1 MIQVYI
7 ISLKESQRRLDTEKL
22 VLESNEKFKGR
33 CVFQIFDA
41 ISPKHEDFEKFVQE
55 LYDAQSMLKSD
66 WFHSDY
72 CYQELLPQEFGCYLS
87 HYLLWKECVKTNQ
100 PVVILE
106 DDVTL
111 ESNFMQ
117 ALEDCLKSPF
127 DFVRL
132 YGHYW
137 GGHKT
142 NLCALPIYTEA
153 EEADYTEAEETDYY
167 IKAEA
172 PIENH
177 EVTPPNSTQDTQQDF
192 INETQQNPK
201 EPFEPCKI
209 APQKISFNQVVFK
222 KIKRKLNHFIGNI
235 LARTEVYKKLVA
247 KYDELTGKYDELT
260 GKYDELT
267 GKYDELTGKYDELTG
282 KYDELTGK
290 YDELTGKYDELTG
303 KYDELTG
310 KYDELTGK
318 YDELTGKY
326 DELTGKYES
335 LLAKE
340 ANIKET
346 FWERRADN
354 EKEAF
359 FLEHFY
365 LTSVYVST
373 TAGYYIT
380 PKGTK
385 TFIEA
390 TERFKIIEPVDMF
403 INNPTYHDIA
413 NFTYMPCPVSLNK
426 HAFNST
432 IQNAKKPDISLKPP
446 KKSYFDNL
454 FYHQLN
460 TRKCLR
466 AFHKYSKQ
474 YDHLKTPKE
483 V

>member
-87 HYLLWKECVKTNQ
+87 HYLLWKECVKTDQ

-106 DDVTL
+106 DDVAL

-153 EEADYTEAEETDYY
+153 EETDYTEIEE
-167 IKAEA
+167 AEA

-177 EVTPPNSTQDTQQDF
+177 EVTPPPPNPTQDTQQDF
-192 INETQQNPK
+192 VNETQQK
-201 EPFEPCKI
+201 EPSDPCKI

-267 GKYDELTGKYDELTG
+267 GKYDELTGKY
-282 KYDELTGK
+282 
-290 YDELTGKYDELTG
+290 
-303 KYDELTG
+303 
-310 KYDELTGK
+310 
-318 YDELTGKY
+318 
-326 DELTGKYES
+326 ES

-346 FWERRADN
+346 FWERRADS

-373 TAGYYIT
+373 TAGYYLT
-380 PKGTK
+380 PKGAK
-385 TFIEA
+385 TFIKA

-413 NFTYMPCPVSLNK
+413 NFTYVPCPVSLNK

-454 FYHQLN
+454 FYSQLN

-474 YDHLKTPKE
+474 YAPLKTPKE

>member
-1 MIQVYI
+1 M
-7 ISLKESQRRLDTEKL
+7 
-22 VLESNEKFKGR
+22 
-33 CVFQIFDA
+33 
-41 ISPKHEDFEKFVQE
+41 
-55 LYDAQSMLKSD
+55 
-66 WFHSDY
+66 
-72 CYQELLPQEFGCYLS
+72 
-87 HYLLWKECVKTNQ
+87 
-100 PVVILE
+100 
-106 DDVTL
+106 
-111 ESNFMQ
+111 
-117 ALEDCLKSPF
+117 
-127 DFVRL
+127 
-132 YGHYW
+132 
-137 GGHKT
+137 
-142 NLCALPIYTEA
+142 
-153 EEADYTEAEETDYY
+153 
-167 IKAEA
+167 
-172 PIENH
+172 
-177 EVTPPNSTQDTQQDF
+177 

-201 EPFEPCKI
+201 EPSDPCKI

-282 KYDELTGK
+282 KY
-290 YDELTGKYDELTG
+290 
-303 KYDELTG
+303 
-310 KYDELTGK
+310 
-318 YDELTGKY
+318 
-326 DELTGKYES
+326 ES

-346 FWERRADN
+346 FWERRADS

-380 PKGTK
+380 PKGAEI
-385 TFIEA
+385 FIEA

-413 NFTYMPCPVSLNK
+413 NFTYVPCPVSLNK

-454 FYHQLN
+454 FYHKFN
-460 TRKCLR
+460 AKKCLR

-474 YDHLKTPKE
+474 YAPLKTPKE

>member
-1 MIQVYI
+1 MTQVYI

-22 VLESNEKFKGR
+22 VSESNEKFKGR

-41 ISPKHEDFEKFVQE
+41 ISPKHEDFEKFIQE
-55 LYDAQSMLKSD
+55 LYDSSSLLKSD

-106 DDVTL
+106 DDVAL

-153 EEADYTEAEETDYY
+153 EV
-167 IKAEA
+167 
-172 PIENH
+172 PIENY
-177 EVTPPNSTQDTQQDF
+177 EVTPPPNPAQDVQQDSIIETQQD
-192 INETQQNPK
+192 PK
-201 EPFEPCKI
+201 GLSESCKI

-222 KIKRKLNHFIGNI
+222 KIKRKLNRFIGNI
-235 LARTEVYKKLVA
+235 LARTEVYKNLVS
-247 KYDELTGKYDELT
+247 KYDDLTGKYDELT

-282 KYDELTGK
+282 KYDELTK
-290 YDELTGKYDELTG
+290 
-303 KYDELTG
+303 
-310 KYDELTGK
+310 
-318 YDELTGKY
+318 
-326 DELTGKYES
+326 KYES

-340 ANIKET
+340 TNIKET
-346 FWERRADN
+346 FWERRADS

-365 LTSVYVST
+365 LTSVYVAS
-373 TAGYYIT
+373 TAGYYLT
-380 PKGTK
+380 PKGAK

-403 INNPTYHDIA
+403 MNNPTYHDVA
-413 NFTYMPCPVSLNK
+413 NFTYLPCPISLNK

-454 FYHQLN
+454 FYHKFNAQ
-460 TRKCLR
+460 KCLK

-474 YDHLKTPKE
+474 YAPLKTPKE

>member
-41 ISPKHEDFEKFVQE
+41 ISPKHEDFERFVQE
-55 LYDAQSMLKSD
+55 LYNAQSMLKSD

-72 CYQELLPQEFGCYLS
+72 CYQELLPREFGCYLS

-106 DDVTL
+106 DDVSL

-142 NLCALPIYTEA
+142 NLCALPIYTEV
-153 EEADYTEAEETDYY
+153 EETDY
-167 IKAEA
+167 IEAEA
-172 PIENH
+172 PVENH
-177 EVTPPNSTQDTQQDF
+177 EVTPPNSTQDTQQDL

-201 EPFEPCKI
+201 EPSDPCKI

-247 KYDELTGKYDELT
+247 KYDDLTGKYDDLT
-260 GKYDELT
+260 GKYD
-267 GKYDELTGKYDELTG
+267 D
-282 KYDELTGK
+282 
-290 YDELTGKYDELTG
+290 
-303 KYDELTG
+303 
-310 KYDELTGK
+310 
-318 YDELTGKY
+318 
-326 DELTGKYES
+326 LTGKYES

-346 FWERRADN
+346 FWERRADS
-354 EKEAF
+354 EKEVL

-373 TAGYYIT
+373 TAGYYLT
-380 PKGTK
+380 PKGAK

-413 NFTYMPCPVSLNK
+413 NFTYVPCPVSLNK
-426 HAFNST
+426 HALNST

-454 FYHQLN
+454 FYHKFN
-460 TRKCLR
+460 TKKCLR

>member
-1 MIQVYI
+1 MIGVYI

-41 ISPKHEDFEKFVQE
+41 ISPKHEDFEKFIQE

-66 WFHSDY
+66 WYHSDW
-72 CYQELLPQEFGCYLS
+72 CCGELLPQEFGCYLS
-87 HYLLWKECVKTNQ
+87 HYLLWKECVKLNQ

-106 DDVTL
+106 DDVAL

-117 ALEDCLKSPF
+117 ALEDCMKSPF
-127 DFVRL
+127 DFVKL
-132 YGHYW
+132 FGWYW
-137 GGHKT
+137 NFHKT
-142 NLCALPIYTEA
+142 NLCTLPLERDAVESMGETPIEDHVKTEA
-153 EEADYTEAEETDYY
+153 PET
-167 IKAEA
+167 
-172 PIENH
+172 PIENY
-177 EVTPPNSTQDTQQDF
+177 EVTPPNPTQDAQQDCIIETQQD
-192 INETQQNPK
+192 PK
-201 EPFEPCKI
+201 GLSEPCKI
-209 APQKISFNQVVFK
+209 APQKTSFNLVVFR
-222 KIKRKLNHFIGNI
+222 KIKRKLNRFIGSI

-282 KYDELTGK
+282 KYDDLTTK
-290 YDELTGKYDELTG
+290 YDDLNKNIAEKYD
-303 KYDELTG
+303 D
-310 KYDELTGK
+310 
-318 YDELTGKY
+318 
-326 DELTGKYES
+326 LTGKYES

-346 FWERRADN
+346 FWERRADS
-354 EKEAF
+354 EKEAL

-365 LTSVYVST
+365 LTSVYVAS

-380 PKGTK
+380 PKGAK

-403 INNPTYHDIA
+403 INNPTYHDVA
-413 NFTYMPCPVSLNK
+413 TLTYLPLPVSLNK
-426 HAFNST
+426 HCKIST
-432 IQNAKKPDISLKPP
+432 IQNLKKSDISLSGP
-446 KKSYFDNL
+446 KKSYLDNL
-454 FYHQLN
+454 LYDQLN
-460 TRKCLR
+460 TRKCLK
-466 AFHKYSKQ
+466 AFHKYSRR
-474 YDHLKTPKE
+474 YAPFKTPKE

>member
-72 CYQELLPQEFGCYLS
+72 CYQELLPREFGCYLS

-100 PVVILE
+100 SVVILE
-106 DDVTL
+106 DDVAL

-142 NLCALPIYTEA
+142 NLYALPIYTEA
-153 EEADYTEAEETDYY
+153 EETDHTEIEE
-167 IKAEA
+167 IEV

-177 EVTPPNSTQDTQQDF
+177 EVTPPPNSTQDTQQDV
-192 INETQQNPK
+192 IIETQQNPK
-201 EPFEPCKI
+201 EPSNPCKI

-247 KYDELTGKYDELT
+247 KYDDLTGKYDDLT
-260 GKYDELT
+260 GKYDDLT
-267 GKYDELTGKYDELTG
+267 GKYDDLTGKYDDLTG
-282 KYDELTGK
+282 KYD
-290 YDELTGKYDELTG
+290 D
-303 KYDELTG
+303 
-310 KYDELTGK
+310 
-318 YDELTGKY
+318 
-326 DELTGKYES
+326 LTGKYES

-346 FWERRADN
+346 FWERRADS

-373 TAGYYIT
+373 TAGYYLT
-380 PKGTK
+380 PKGAK

-403 INNPTYHDIA
+403 MDNSAYHDIA
-413 NFTYMPCPVSLNK
+413 NFTYVPCPVSLNK

-446 KKSYFDNL
+446 KKSYWDNL

-474 YDHLKTPKE
+474 YAPLKTPKE

>member
-1 MIQVYI
+1 MISVYI

-22 VLESNEKFKGR
+22 VLKSNEKFKGR

-66 WFHSDY
+66 WFHSDW
-72 CYQELLPQEFGCYLS
+72 CRGELLPQEFGCYLS
-87 HYLLWKECVKTNQ
+87 HYFLWKECVKTNQ

-106 DDVTL
+106 DDVVL

-127 DFVRL
+127 DFVKL
-132 YGHYW
+132 FGWYW
-137 GGHKT
+137 NFHKT
-142 NLCALPIYTEA
+142 NLHTLPLERDAVESMGETPIEDHAKTEA
-153 EEADYTEAEETDYY
+153 PET
-167 IKAEA
+167 

-177 EVTPPNSTQDTQQDF
+177 EVTPPPHNPTQDTQQDF
-192 INETQQNPK
+192 IIETQQEELSN
-201 EPFEPCKI
+201 PCKI
-209 APQKISFNQVVFK
+209 APQKISFNPVIFR
-222 KIKRKLNHFIGNI
+222 KIKRKLNRFIGSI
-235 LARTEVYKKLVA
+235 LARTEVYKKLV
-247 KYDELTGKYDELT
+247 E
-260 GKYDELT
+260 
-267 GKYDELTGKYDELTG
+267 
-282 KYDELTGK
+282 
-290 YDELTGKYDELTG
+290 

-340 ANIKET
+340 TNIKET
-346 FWERRADN
+346 FWERRADS
-354 EKEAF
+354 EKEAL

-365 LTSVYVST
+365 LTSVYVAS

-380 PKGTK
+380 PKGAK

-403 INNPTYHDIA
+403 INNPTYHDVA
-413 NFTYMPCPVSLNK
+413 TLTYLPLPVSLNK
-426 HAFNST
+426 HCKIST
-432 IQNAKKPDISLKPP
+432 IQNLKKSDISLSGP
-446 KKSYFDNL
+446 KKSYLDNL
-454 FYHQLN
+454 LYDQLN

-466 AFHKYSKQ
+466 AFHKYSRR
-474 YDHLKTPKE
+474 YAPLKTPKE

>member
-41 ISPKHEDFEKFVQE
+41 ISPKHQDFEKFVQE

-106 DDVTL
+106 DDAML
-111 ESNFMQ
+111 ESNFTQ

-153 EEADYTEAEETDYY
+153 EETDYTEV
-167 IKAEA
+167 EA

-177 EVTPPNSTQDTQQDF
+177 EVTPPPPNSTQDTQQDL
-192 INETQQNPK
+192 IIETQQDLIIETQQNPK
-201 EPFEPCKI
+201 EPSDPCKI

-247 KYDELTGKYDELT
+247 KYDDLTGKYDDLT
-260 GKYDELT
+260 GKYDDLT
-267 GKYDELTGKYDELTG
+267 GKYDDLTGKYD
-282 KYDELTGK
+282 D
-290 YDELTGKYDELTG
+290 
-303 KYDELTG
+303 
-310 KYDELTGK
+310 
-318 YDELTGKY
+318 
-326 DELTGKYES
+326 LTGKYES

-346 FWERRADN
+346 FWERRADS

-373 TAGYYIT
+373 TAGYYLT
-380 PKGTK
+380 PKGAK

-413 NFTYMPCPVSLNK
+413 NFTYVPCPVSLNK

-460 TRKCLR
+460 TKKCLR

-474 YDHLKTPKE
+474 YAPLKTPKE

>member
-41 ISPKHEDFEKFVQE
+41 ISPKHEDFERFVQE

-106 DDVTL
+106 DDVSL

-142 NLCALPIYTEA
+142 NLCALPIYTEV
-153 EEADYTEAEETDYY
+153 EETDY
-167 IKAEA
+167 IEAEA
-172 PIENH
+172 PVENH
-177 EVTPPNSTQDTQQDF
+177 EVTPPNSTQDTQQDL

-201 EPFEPCKI
+201 EPSDPCKI
-209 APQKISFNQVVFK
+209 VPQKISFNQVVFK

-247 KYDELTGKYDELT
+247 KYDDLTGKYDDLT
-260 GKYDELT
+260 GKYDDLT
-267 GKYDELTGKYDELTG
+267 GKYDDLTGKYDDLTG
-282 KYDELTGK
+282 KYD
-290 YDELTGKYDELTG
+290 D
-303 KYDELTG
+303 
-310 KYDELTGK
+310 
-318 YDELTGKY
+318 
-326 DELTGKYES
+326 LTGKYES

-346 FWERRADN
+346 FWERRADS
-354 EKEAF
+354 EKEVL

-373 TAGYYIT
+373 TAGYYLT
-380 PKGTK
+380 PKGAK

-413 NFTYMPCPVSLNK
+413 NFTYVPCPVSLNK
-426 HAFNST
+426 HALNST

-454 FYHQLN
+454 FYHKFN
-460 TRKCLR
+460 TKKCLR

>member
-41 ISPKHEDFEKFVQE
+41 ISPKHEDFKKFVQE
-55 LYDAQSMLKSD
+55 LYDVQSMLKSD

-72 CYQELLPQEFGCYLS
+72 CYQELLPREFGCYLS

-106 DDVTL
+106 DDVAL

-142 NLCALPIYTEA
+142 NLCILPIYTEV
-153 EEADYTEAEETDYY
+153 EETDYTE
-167 IKAEA
+167 IEETEA

-177 EVTPPNSTQDTQQDF
+177 EVTPPPPNSTQDVQQDF
-192 INETQQNPK
+192 INETQQK
-201 EPFEPCKI
+201 EPSNPCKI

-235 LARTEVYKKLVA
+235 LARTEVYKKLLA
-247 KYDELTGKYDELT
+247 KYDDLTGKYDDLT
-260 GKYDELT
+260 GKYDDLT
-267 GKYDELTGKYDELTG
+267 GKYDDLTGKYDDLTG
-282 KYDELTGK
+282 KYDDLTGK
-290 YDELTGKYDELTG
+290 YDDLTGKYDDLTG
-303 KYDELTG
+303 KYD
-310 KYDELTGK
+310 D
-318 YDELTGKY
+318 
-326 DELTGKYES
+326 LTGKYES

-340 ANIKET
+340 ANIKEI
-346 FWERRADN
+346 FWERRADS

-373 TAGYYIT
+373 TAGYYLT
-380 PKGTK
+380 PKGAK

-413 NFTYMPCPVSLNK
+413 NFTYVPCPVSLNK

-432 IQNAKKPDISLKPP
+432 IQNAKKPDISLKPRYYKP
-446 KKSYFDNL
+446 IKSY
-454 FYHQLN
+454 
-460 TRKCLR
+460 
-466 AFHKYSKQ
+466 
-474 YDHLKTPKE
+474 KE
-483 V
+483 L

>member
-41 ISPKHEDFEKFVQE
+41 ISPKHQDFEKFVQE
-55 LYDAQSMLKSD
+55 LYDVQNMLKSD

-72 CYQELLPQEFGCYLS
+72 CYQELLPREFGCYLS

-106 DDVTL
+106 DDATL
-111 ESNFMQ
+111 EPNFMQ

-142 NLCALPIYTEA
+142 NLHALPIYTEI
-153 EEADYTEAEETDYY
+153 EETDYTE
-167 IKAEA
+167 IEEAEA

-177 EVTPPNSTQDTQQDF
+177 EVTPPPNSIQDTQQDF
-192 INETQQNPK
+192 INDTQQNPK
-201 EPFEPCKI
+201 EPSEPCKI
-209 APQKISFNQVVFK
+209 APQKVSFNQVVFK

-247 KYDELTGKYDELT
+247 KYDDLTGKYDDLT
-260 GKYDELT
+260 GKYDDLT
-267 GKYDELTGKYDELTG
+267 GKYDDLTGKYD
-282 KYDELTGK
+282 D
-290 YDELTGKYDELTG
+290 
-303 KYDELTG
+303 
-310 KYDELTGK
+310 
-318 YDELTGKY
+318 
-326 DELTGKYES
+326 LTGKYES

-346 FWERRADN
+346 FWERRADS

-380 PKGTK
+380 PKGAK
-385 TFIEA
+385 AFIEA

-413 NFTYMPCPVSLNK
+413 NFTYVPCPVSLNK

-466 AFHKYSKQ
+466 AFRKYSKQ
-474 YDHLKTPKE
+474 YAPLKTPKE

>member
-72 CYQELLPQEFGCYLS
+72 CYQELLPREFGCYLS

-106 DDVTL
+106 DDAML

-142 NLCALPIYTEA
+142 NLRALPIYTET
-153 EEADYTEAEETDYY
+153 EEADYTEAEETDY
-167 IKAEA
+167 IEAEA

-177 EVTPPNSTQDTQQDF
+177 EVTPPPPNSIQDAQQDL
-192 INETQQNPK
+192 IIETQQK
-201 EPFEPCKI
+201 EPSDPCKI

-247 KYDELTGKYDELT
+247 KYDDLTGKYDDLT
-260 GKYDELT
+260 GKYDDLT
-267 GKYDELTGKYDELTG
+267 GKYDDLTGKYDDLTG
-282 KYDELTGK
+282 KYD
-290 YDELTGKYDELTG
+290 D
-303 KYDELTG
+303 
-310 KYDELTGK
+310 
-318 YDELTGKY
+318 
-326 DELTGKYES
+326 LTGKYES

-340 ANIKET
+340 TNIKET
-346 FWERRADN
+346 FWERRADS

-373 TAGYYIT
+373 TAGYYLT
-380 PKGTK
+380 PKGAK

-413 NFTYMPCPVSLNK
+413 NFTYVPCPVSLNK

-454 FYHQLN
+454 FYNQLN
-460 TRKCLR
+460 TKKCLR

-474 YDHLKTPKE
+474 YAPLKTPKE

>member
-1 MIQVYI
+1 MICVYI

-22 VLESNEKFKGR
+22 VSKSNEKFEGR

-66 WFHSDY
+66 WFHSDISDGLTLP
-72 CYQELLPQEFGCYLS
+72 ELGCYLS
-87 HYLLWKECVKTNQ
+87 HYLLWKECIKTNQ

-106 DDVTL
+106 DDAML

-132 YGHYW
+132 YGCYW
-137 GGHKT
+137 YYH
-142 NLCALPIYTEA
+142 
-153 EEADYTEAEETDYY
+153 ET
-167 IKAEA
+167 KF
-172 PIENH
+172 H
-177 EVTPPNSTQDTQQDF
+177 VL
-192 INETQQNPK
+192 PK
-201 EPFEPCKI
+201 EFTFPPFGYPSKNRS
-209 APQKISFNQVVFK
+209 ISEKYREMLNIFIGKLSNLSVYKCVHFVLGFLK
-222 KIKRKLNHFIGNI
+222 KIQRN
-235 LARTEVYKKLVA
+235 Y
-247 KYDELTGKYDELT
+247 YLTH
-260 GKYDELT
+260 
-267 GKYDELTGKYDELTG
+267 
-282 KYDELTGK
+282 
-290 YDELTGKYDELTG
+290 
-303 KYDELTG
+303 
-310 KYDELTGK
+310 
-318 YDELTGKY
+318 
-326 DELTGKYES
+326 
-335 LLAKE
+335 
-340 ANIKET
+340 
-346 FWERRADN
+346 

-365 LTSVYVST
+365 LTSVYVAS

-380 PKGTK
+380 PKGAK

-413 NFTYMPCPVSLNK
+413 NFTYVPCPVSLNK

-454 FYHQLN
+454 FYDQFN
-460 TRKCLR
+460 TKKCLK

-474 YDHLKTPKE
+474 YAPLKTPKE
-483 V
+483 S

>member
-1 MIQVYI
+1 MVECQRIPYLGVHLTQVYI

-22 VLESNEKFKGR
+22 ILESNEKFKGR

-41 ISPKHEDFEKFVQE
+41 ISPKHQDFEKFIQE
-55 LYDAQSMLKSD
+55 LYDSSSLLKSD

-87 HYLLWKECVKTNQ
+87 HYLLWKECVKLNQ

-106 DDVTL
+106 DDVVL

-142 NLCALPIYTEA
+142 NLRALPIYTEA
-153 EEADYTEAEETDYY
+153 EEAEAS
-167 IKAEA
+167 
-172 PIENH
+172 IENY
-177 EVTPPNSTQDTQQDF
+177 EVTPPPPNPTQDTQQDF
-192 INETQQNPK
+192 IIETQQEELSN
-201 EPFEPCKI
+201 PCKI
-209 APQKISFNQVVFK
+209 APQKISFNQVVFR
-222 KIKRKLNHFIGNI
+222 KIKRKLNRFIGSV
-235 LARTEVYKKLVA
+235 LARTEVYKK
-247 KYDELTGKYDELT
+247 LTGKYDELT
-260 GKYDELT
+260 GKYDELNKNIAEKYDDLT
-267 GKYDELTGKYDELTG
+267 TKYDELTTKYDDLM
-282 KYDELTGK
+282 
-290 YDELTGKYDELTG
+290 
-303 KYDELTG
+303 
-310 KYDELTGK
+310 
-318 YDELTGKY
+318 
-326 DELTGKYES
+326 GKYEA

-340 ANIKET
+340 TNIKET
-346 FWERRADN
+346 FWESRADN
-354 EKEAF
+354 EKEAL

-365 LTSVYVST
+365 LTSVYVAT
-373 TAGYYIT
+373 TAGYYLT
-380 PKGTK
+380 PKGAK

-403 INNPTYHDIA
+403 MNNPTYHDVA
-413 NFTYMPCPVSLNK
+413 NLTYLPCPVSLNK

-446 KKSYFDNL
+446 RKSYFDNL
-454 FYHQLN
+454 FYHKFN
-460 TRKCLR
+460 AKKCLK
-466 AFHKYSKQ
+466 AFNKYSKQ
-474 YDHLKTPKE
+474 YAHLKTPKE

>member
-41 ISPKHEDFEKFVQE
+41 ISPKHQDFEKFVQE

-100 PVVILE
+100 PVIILE
-106 DDVTL
+106 DDVVL

-142 NLCALPIYTEA
+142 NLRALPIYTE
-153 EEADYTEAEETDYY
+153 TEETDY
-167 IKAEA
+167 IEAEA

-177 EVTPPNSTQDTQQDF
+177 EVTPPPNSTQDTQQDL
-192 INETQQNPK
+192 IIETQQNPK
-201 EPFEPCKI
+201 EPSEPCKI
-209 APQKISFNQVVFK
+209 TPQKISFNQVVFK

-247 KYDELTGKYDELT
+247 KYNDLTGKYDDLT
-260 GKYDELT
+260 GKYDDLT
-267 GKYDELTGKYDELTG
+267 GKYDDLTGKYDDLTG
-282 KYDELTGK
+282 KYD
-290 YDELTGKYDELTG
+290 D
-303 KYDELTG
+303 
-310 KYDELTGK
+310 
-318 YDELTGKY
+318 
-326 DELTGKYES
+326 LTGKYES

-346 FWERRADN
+346 FWERRADS

-373 TAGYYIT
+373 TAGYYLT
-380 PKGTK
+380 PKGAK

-413 NFTYMPCPVSLNK
+413 NFTYMPCPISLNK

-446 KKSYFDNL
+446 RKSYFDNL
-454 FYHQLN
+454 FYHKFNAQ
-460 TRKCLR
+460 KCLK

-474 YDHLKTPKE
+474 YAPLKTPKE

>member
-22 VLESNEKFKGR
+22 VSESNEKFKGR

-87 HYLLWKECVKTNQ
+87 HYFLWKECVKTNQ

-106 DDVTL
+106 DDTAL

-127 DFVRL
+127 DFVKL

-153 EEADYTEAEETDYY
+153 EEVDYIE
-167 IKAEA
+167 AEA

-177 EVTPPNSTQDTQQDF
+177 EVTPPPPNPARDTQQDL
-192 INETQQNPK
+192 INETQQK
-201 EPFEPCKI
+201 EPSEPCKI
-209 APQKISFNQVVFK
+209 VSQKISFNQVVFK

-235 LARTEVYKKLVA
+235 LARTEVHKKLVA
-247 KYDELTGKYDELT
+247 KYDDLTGKYDDLT
-260 GKYDELT
+260 GKYDDLT
-267 GKYDELTGKYDELTG
+267 GKYDDLTGKYDDLTG
-282 KYDELTGK
+282 KYD
-290 YDELTGKYDELTG
+290 D
-303 KYDELTG
+303 
-310 KYDELTGK
+310 
-318 YDELTGKY
+318 
-326 DELTGKYES
+326 LTGKYES

-340 ANIKET
+340 TNIKET
-346 FWERRADN
+346 FWERRADS

-373 TAGYYIT
+373 TAGYYLT
-380 PKGTK
+380 PKGAK

-413 NFTYMPCPVSLNK
+413 NFTYVPCPVSLNK

-460 TRKCLR
+460 TKKCLR

-474 YDHLKTPKE
+474 YAPLKTPKE

>member
-1 MIQVYI
+1 MTQVYI

-22 VLESNEKFKGR
+22 ILESNEKFKDR

-41 ISPKHEDFEKFVQE
+41 ISPKHEDFEKFIQE
-55 LYDAQSMLKSD
+55 LYDSSSLLKSD

-87 HYLLWKECVKTNQ
+87 HYLLWKECVKLNQ

-142 NLCALPIYTEA
+142 NLHSLPIYTET
-153 EEADYTEAEETDYY
+153 EEAEAS
-167 IKAEA
+167 
-172 PIENH
+172 IENH
-177 EVTPPNSTQDTQQDF
+177 EVTPPPPNPARDTQQDC
-192 INETQQNPK
+192 IIETQQDPK
-201 EPFEPCKI
+201 ELSEPCKI
-209 APQKISFNQVVFK
+209 APQKISFNQVVFR
-222 KIKRKLNHFIGNI
+222 KIKRKLNRFIGSI
-235 LARTEVYKKLVA
+235 LARTEVYKK
-247 KYDELTGKYDELT
+247 
-260 GKYDELT
+260 
-267 GKYDELTGKYDELTG
+267 
-282 KYDELTGK
+282 
-290 YDELTGKYDELTG
+290 LTG

-340 ANIKET
+340 TNIKET
-346 FWERRADN
+346 FWESRADS
-354 EKEAF
+354 EKEAL

-365 LTSVYVST
+365 LTSVYVAS

-380 PKGTK
+380 PKGAK

-403 INNPTYHDIA
+403 MNNPTYHDVA
-413 NFTYMPCPVSLNK
+413 NFTYLPCPISLNK

-446 KKSYFDNL
+446 RKSYFDNL
-454 FYHQLN
+454 FYHKFNAQ
-460 TRKCLR
+460 KCLK

-474 YDHLKTPKE
+474 YAPLKTPKE

>member
-1 MIQVYI
+1 MPYLGVHLTQVYI
-7 ISLKESQRRLDTEKL
+7 ISLKESQRRLDIEKL
-22 VLESNEKFKGR
+22 VLKSNEKFKGR

-55 LYDAQSMLKSD
+55 LYDAQGMLKSD

-72 CYQELLPQEFGCYLS
+72 CYQELLPREFGCYLS
-87 HYLLWKECVKTNQ
+87 HYLLWKECTKTNQ

-106 DDVTL
+106 DDVAL

-153 EEADYTEAEETDYY
+153 EETEV
-167 IKAEA
+167 
-172 PIENH
+172 PIEKIPTENH
-177 EVTPPNSTQDTQQDF
+177 EVTPPPPNPTQDVQQDS
-192 INETQQNPK
+192 IIETQQEELSN
-201 EPFEPCKI
+201 PCKI

-222 KIKRKLNHFIGNI
+222 KIKRKLNRFIGSI
-235 LARTEVYKKLVA
+235 LARTEAYKKLVA
-247 KYDELTGKYDELT
+247 KYDDLNKNIAE
-260 GKYDELT
+260 
-267 GKYDELTGKYDELTG
+267 
-282 KYDELTGK
+282 
-290 YDELTGKYDELTG
+290 
-303 KYDELTG
+303 
-310 KYDELTGK
+310 
-318 YDELTGKY
+318 KY

-346 FWERRADN
+346 FWESRTDN
-354 EKEAF
+354 EKEAL

-365 LTSVYVST
+365 LTSVYVAT

-380 PKGTK
+380 PKGAK

-413 NFTYMPCPVSLNK
+413 NFTYVPCPVSLNK

-432 IQNAKKPDISLKPP
+432 IQNAKKPNISLKPP

-454 FYHQLN
+454 FYDQLN

-466 AFHKYSKQ
+466 AFHKYSRR
-474 YDHLKTPKE
+474 YAPLKTPKE

>member
-1 MIQVYI
+1 M
-7 ISLKESQRRLDTEKL
+7 KL
-22 VLESNEKFKGR
+22 
-33 CVFQIFDA
+33 
-41 ISPKHEDFEKFVQE
+41 P
-55 LYDAQSMLKSD
+55 
-66 WFHSDY
+66 
-72 CYQELLPQEFGCYLS
+72 P
-87 HYLLWKECVKTNQ
+87 
-100 PVVILE
+100 P
-106 DDVTL
+106 
-111 ESNFMQ
+111 
-117 ALEDCLKSPF
+117 
-127 DFVRL
+127 
-132 YGHYW
+132 
-137 GGHKT
+137 
-142 NLCALPIYTEA
+142 
-153 EEADYTEAEETDYY
+153 
-167 IKAEA
+167 
-172 PIENH
+172 
-177 EVTPPNSTQDTQQDF
+177 PPNSTQDTQQDF
-192 INETQQNPK
+192 INETQQNHK
-201 EPFEPCKI
+201 EPSNPCKI

-247 KYDELTGKYDELT
+247 KYDDLTGKYDDLT
-260 GKYDELT
+260 GKYDDLT
-267 GKYDELTGKYDELTG
+267 GKYDD
-282 KYDELTGK
+282 
-290 YDELTGKYDELTG
+290 
-303 KYDELTG
+303 
-310 KYDELTGK
+310 
-318 YDELTGKY
+318 
-326 DELTGKYES
+326 LTGKYES

-346 FWERRADN
+346 FWERRADS

-380 PKGTK
+380 PKGAK

-413 NFTYMPCPVSLNK
+413 NFTYVPCPVSLNK

-460 TRKCLR
+460 TKKCLK

>member
-1 MIQVYI
+1 MTQVYI

-55 LYDAQSMLKSD
+55 LYDSSSLLKSD

-106 DDVTL
+106 DDVAL

-142 NLCALPIYTEA
+142 NLHSLPIYTET
-153 EEADYTEAEETDYY
+153 EEAKASIEET
-167 IKAEA
+167 

-177 EVTPPNSTQDTQQDF
+177 EVTPPPPHNPTQDTQQDF
-192 INETQQNPK
+192 IIETQQEELSN
-201 EPFEPCKI
+201 PCKI
-209 APQKISFNQVVFK
+209 APQKISFNPVIFR

-235 LARTEVYKKLVA
+235 LARTEVYKNVVA
-247 KYDELTGKYDELT
+247 KYDDLTTKYDDLTKKYDDLTKKYDDLTKKYDDLTKKYDDLNKNIAEKYDELM
-260 GKYDELT
+260 
-267 GKYDELTGKYDELTG
+267 
-282 KYDELTGK
+282 
-290 YDELTGKYDELTG
+290 
-303 KYDELTG
+303 
-310 KYDELTGK
+310 
-318 YDELTGKY
+318 
-326 DELTGKYES
+326 GKYES

-346 FWERRADN
+346 FWERRADS

-365 LTSVYVST
+365 LTSVYVAT
-373 TAGYYIT
+373 TAGYYLT
-380 PKGTK
+380 PKGAK

-403 INNPTYHDIA
+403 MNNPTYHNMA
-413 NFTYMPCPVSLNK
+413 NFTYVPCPVSLNK

-454 FYHQLN
+454 FYNQLN

-474 YDHLKTPKE
+474 YAPLKTPKE
-483 V
+483 S

>member
-1 MIQVYI
+1 MVECQRIPYLGVHLTQVYI

-41 ISPKHEDFEKFVQE
+41 ISPKHQDFEKLVQE
-55 LYDAQSMLKSD
+55 LYDSSSLLKSD

-72 CYQELLPQEFGCYLS
+72 CYKELLPQEFGCYLS
-87 HYLLWKECVKTNQ
+87 HYFLWKECVKLNQ

-106 DDVTL
+106 DDIAL
-111 ESNFMQ
+111 ESHFMQ

-137 GGHKT
+137 GGHRT
-142 NLCALPIYTEA
+142 NLRALPIYTEA
-153 EEADYTEAEETDYY
+153 EEAEASMEKT
-167 IKAEA
+167 

-177 EVTPPNSTQDTQQDF
+177 EVTPPPPNPTQDAQQDCIIETQQD
-192 INETQQNPK
+192 PK
-201 EPFEPCKI
+201 ELPEPCKI

-235 LARTEVYKKLVA
+235 LARTEVYKKLV
-247 KYDELTGKYDELT
+247 GKYDELT

-267 GKYDELTGKYDELTG
+267 GKYDELNKNIAEKYDDLT
-282 KYDELTGK
+282 T
-290 YDELTGKYDELTG
+290 
-303 KYDELTG
+303 
-310 KYDELTGK
+310 
-318 YDELTGKY
+318 
-326 DELTGKYES
+326 KYES

-340 ANIKET
+340 TNIKET
-346 FWERRADN
+346 FWESRADS
-354 EKEAF
+354 EKEAL

-365 LTSVYVST
+365 LTSVYVAT
-373 TAGYYIT
+373 TAGYYLT
-380 PKGTK
+380 PKGAK

-403 INNPTYHDIA
+403 MNNPTYHDVA
-413 NFTYMPCPVSLNK
+413 NLTYLPCPISLNK

-446 KKSYFDNL
+446 RKSYFDNL
-454 FYHQLN
+454 FYHKFN
-460 TRKCLR
+460 ARKCLK

-474 YDHLKTPKE
+474 YAPLKTPKE
-483 V
+483 D

>member
-1 MIQVYI
+1 MTQVYI

-41 ISPKHEDFEKFVQE
+41 ISPKHQDFEKLLQE
-55 LYDAQSMLKSD
+55 LYDSSSLLKSD

-111 ESNFMQ
+111 ESHFMQ

-142 NLCALPIYTEA
+142 NLRALPIYTET
-153 EEADYTEAEETDYY
+153 EEAEAFVGET
-167 IKAEA
+167 

-177 EVTPPNSTQDTQQDF
+177 EVTPPPPHNPTQDTQQDF
-192 INETQQNPK
+192 IMETQQDPK
-201 EPFEPCKI
+201 ELSEPCEI
-209 APQKISFNQVVFK
+209 APQKTSFNPVVFR
-222 KIKRKLNHFIGNI
+222 KIKRKLNRFIGSI
-235 LARTEVYKKLVA
+235 LARTEVYKNVVA
-247 KYDELTGKYDELT
+247 KYDDLTTKYDDLT
-260 GKYDELT
+260 KKYDDLNKNIAE
-267 GKYDELTGKYDELTG
+267 KYDDLM
-282 KYDELTGK
+282 
-290 YDELTGKYDELTG
+290 
-303 KYDELTG
+303 
-310 KYDELTGK
+310 
-318 YDELTGKY
+318 
-326 DELTGKYES
+326 GKYEA

-346 FWERRADN
+346 FWESRADS
-354 EKEAF
+354 EKEAL

-365 LTSVYVST
+365 LTSVYVAT
-373 TAGYYIT
+373 TAGYYLT
-380 PKGTK
+380 PKGAK

-390 TERFKIIEPVDMF
+390 TDRFKIIEPVDMF
-403 INNPTYHDIA
+403 MNNPTYHDVA
-413 NFTYMPCPVSLNK
+413 NFTYLPCPVSLNK

-446 KKSYFDNL
+446 RKSYFDNL
-454 FYHQLN
+454 FYHKFNAQ
-460 TRKCLR
+460 KCLK
-466 AFHKYSKQ
+466 AFNKYSKQ
-474 YDHLKTPKE
+474 YAPLKTPKE